1 MKKITAIL
9 FLLTVVMLMSVCVS
23 DADNTPVPAS
33 TENGQHADADNTS
46 VPANTENGQPADAQ
60 DGGDIFALYGTE
72 EMRDFYNGFQENTP
86 VSVEIRISGE
96 ASGEPVVYRDKDTI
110 VKLFQALADITVVKK
125 TNEHVTDRYLSVTFE
140 LADGNCISLGF
151 EGGWLNIGE
160 QNYVIENASA
170 FWDIC
175 DELTEE

>member
-1 MKKITAIL
+1 
-9 FLLTVVMLMSVCVS
+9 
-23 DADNTPVPAS
+23 
-33 TENGQHADADNTS
+33 
-46 VPANTENGQPADAQ
+46 
-60 DGGDIFALYGTE
+60 
-72 EMRDFYNGFQENTP
+72 MRDFYNGFQENTP

-151 EGGWLNIGE
+151 EGG
-160 QNYVIENASA
+160 SA
-170 FWDIC
+170 GADDLRPTGRNSAPGGTPQI
-175 DELTEE
+175 